1 MNLYLKKIFYLKPI
15 IKIRNFFNFRPL
27 NMNKKILNGKVS
39 VSDSFCWRTDK
50 GFKTIIRFSD
60 IPKTFYNIKQS
71 QADIIIYNKKYELIK
86 KIKFKDLN
94 LLNEFIISKETLNGV
109 EDYGVFFIFH
119 KFEDQNLSNIFI
131 ANRCYLGFSKNN
143 NMYSFVHGNTLSRY
157 VNMEDYE
164 KIETDIIQNT
174 SIKYGSKY
182 KIQNY
187 FDKSYINEI
196 FLANPTSKKVE
207 FQINKEKKILNN
219 GESAIIKIN
228 SNKTILIE
236 SNCLFFRPIIFT
248 FKDKYMDVYHG

>member
-1 MNLYLKKIFYLKPI
+1 M
-15 IKIRNFFNFRPL
+15 
-27 NMNKKILNGKVS
+27 
-39 VSDSFCWRTDK
+39 
-50 GFKTIIRFSD
+50 
-60 IPKTFYNIKQS
+60 
-71 QADIIIYNKKYELIK
+71 IYNKKYQLIK
-86 KIKFKDLN
+86 QIKFKNLN
-94 LLNEFIISKETLNGV
+94 LLNEFIISKETLNGI

-157 VNMEDYE
+157 VNMENYE
-164 KIETDIIQNT
+164 KIETDIVQNT

-187 FDKSYINEI
+187 FDETHINEI

-207 FQINKEKKILNN
+207 FQINKEKKILDN
-219 GESAIIKIN
+219 GESTIIKIN
-228 SNKTILIE
+228 SKKTILIE
-236 SNCLFFRPIIFT
+236 SNCLFLRPIIFS